1 MCGWLVQMNIPL
13 TAEKIKSLLNNSG
26 SKYSIWSIPGEGKYA
41 AVLVPLI
48 HDHGQWSILFTRR
61 SDSVNDHKGQVSF
74 PGGAI
79 EPFDE
84 NPIATA
90 LREAEEEIGLK
101 PEYVKVL
108 GELPP
113 HESVTGYTIF
123 PVIAQIEWPVSLNI
137 NPDEVSR
144 VFTIPLDWLIKR
156 ENYVIR
162 DWLSPY
168 GIRKG
173 VVFYRPYDGE
183 QLWGISARILLDFLE
198 KLGLISPQP

>member
-1 MCGWLVQMNIPL
+1 MKISL
-13 TAEKIKSLLNNSG
+13 TAERIKNLLNSETNYLIKPISG
-26 SKYSIWSIPGEGKYA
+26 RGKQA

-48 HDHGQWSILFTRR
+48 FNQNKWSILFTRR

-79 EPFDE
+79 EPSDE
-84 NPIATA
+84 SPINAA

-101 PEYVKVL
+101 SEDVQVL
-108 GELPP
+108 GVLPP

-123 PVIAQIEWPVSLNI
+123 PVIAKIKWPILLKI
-137 NPDEVSR
+137 NPIEVSR
-144 VFTIPLDWLIKR
+144 VFTIPLDWLIQR
-156 ENYVIR
+156 ENFVIR

-168 GIRKG
+168 GLRQG

-198 KLGLISPQP
+198 KIGLVTSCN

>member
-1 MCGWLVQMNIPL
+1 MKISL
-13 TAEKIKSLLNNSG
+13 TAERIKNLLNSETNYLIKPISG
-26 SKYSIWSIPGEGKYA
+26 RGKQA

-48 HDHGQWSILFTRR
+48 FNQNKWSILFTRR

-79 EPFDE
+79 EPSDE
-84 NPIATA
+84 SPINAA

-101 PEYVKVL
+101 SEDVQVL
-108 GELPP
+108 GVLPP

-123 PVIAQIEWPVSLNI
+123 PVIAKIKWPILLKI
-137 NPDEVSR
+137 NPVEVSR
-144 VFTIPLDWLIKR
+144 VFTIPLDWLIQR
-156 ENYVIR
+156 ENFVIR

-168 GIRKG
+168 GLRQG
-173 VVFYRPYDGE
+173 VVFYRPYNGE

-198 KLGLISPQP
+198 KIGLVTFCN

>member
-1 MCGWLVQMNIPL
+1 MKISL
-13 TAEKIKSLLNNSG
+13 TAERIKNLLNSETNYLIKPISG
-26 SKYSIWSIPGEGKYA
+26 RGKQA

-48 HDHGQWSILFTRR
+48 FNQNKWSILFTRR

-79 EPFDE
+79 EPSDE
-84 NPIATA
+84 SPINAA

-101 PEYVKVL
+101 SEDVQVL
-108 GELPP
+108 GVLPP

-123 PVIAQIEWPVSLNI
+123 PVIAKIKWPILLKI
-137 NPDEVSR
+137 NPVEVSR
-144 VFTIPLDWLIKR
+144 VFTIPLDWLIQR
-156 ENYVIR
+156 ENFVIR

-168 GIRKG
+168 GLRQG

-198 KLGLISPQP
+198 KIGLVTFCN